1 MDLPVL
7 MFGCARFIG
16 GIPVVSLFVIFDLVL
31 SYPNHRE
38 TNSNLAL
45 LDVAGGHFS
54 RIEYASAGWLPGS
67 LITEF
72 SYIAREYIN
81 SCRNNDGPS
90 VPSNTPRTG
99 EATSVGQ
106 QEMTNMRHESELVPS
121 EDSLLQPALDLP
133 QVSQAVP

>member
-1 MDLPVL
+1 M
-7 MFGCARFIG
+7 
-16 GIPVVSLFVIFDLVL
+16 IFDLVL

-81 SCRNNDGPS
+81 SCKSKETPAA
-90 VPSNTPRTG
+90 PSNTPHTG
-99 EATSVGQ
+99 DVTSASQREATQIETGGEYMSPGDP
-106 QEMTNMRHESELVPS
+106 LI
-121 EDSLLQPALDLP
+121 QPALDLA
-133 QVSQAVP
+133 QVSQAFF